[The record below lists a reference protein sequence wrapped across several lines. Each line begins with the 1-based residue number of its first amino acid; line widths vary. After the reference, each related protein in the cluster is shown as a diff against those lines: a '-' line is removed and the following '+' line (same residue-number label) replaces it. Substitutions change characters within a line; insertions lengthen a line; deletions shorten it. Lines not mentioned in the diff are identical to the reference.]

1 MEHVNLGRSGLKVSR
16 LILGAMSFG
25 SKSWRD
31 WALEEEESFAVL
43 ARAVDHGITTFDT
56 CDFYSAGESERIL
69 GKFVK
74 ENLRRDE
81 AVIATKFGNP
91 MRADPNGR
99 GYSRKYVKTAVEDSL
114 RRLQT
119 DHIDLYQTH
128 IWDKAANIEEMMVAL
143 DDLVREG
150 KVLYIGATDMPAWQF
165 AKALHAAD
173 QRTATRFVSM
183 QNHYNLIFREDERE
197 LVPLCRDQGIGW
209 IPYSPMG
216 RGFLCGT
223 RRREGWG
230 DTARAKSDD
239 FAQKL
244 YFREADFDV
253 AGRVQTVADARG
265 LAPAQVALMWVRGRG
280 DLTAPVIGAT
290 TPEHI
295 DAAVAVLDERLTS
308 EECEF
313 LEEAYEPRPLPQL
326 DHG

>member
-1 MEHVNLGRSGLKVSR
+1 
-16 LILGAMSFG
+16 
-25 SKSWRD
+25 
-31 WALEEEESFAVL
+31 
-43 ARAVDHGITTFDT
+43 
-56 CDFYSAGESERIL
+56 
-69 GKFVK
+69 
-74 ENLRRDE
+74 
-81 AVIATKFGNP
+81 
-91 MRADPNGR
+91 
-99 GYSRKYVKTAVEDSL
+99 
-114 RRLQT
+114 
-119 DHIDLYQTH
+119 
-128 IWDKAANIEEMMVAL
+128 
-143 DDLVREG
+143 
-150 KVLYIGATDMPAWQF
+150 MPAWQF